1 MSRHFGMESKTLM
14 KTMIY
19 IPDKNVE
26 VLAIN
31 VEGFG
36 HGLPASIV
44 PKFND
49 ESKRSMVHSTPD
61 C

>member
-1 MSRHFGMESKTLM
+1 M

-26 VLAIN
+26 LLARN

-36 HGLPASIV
+36 HGIPASIV
-44 PKFND
+44 PKIND

-61 C
+61 Y